1 MKSTLLKFLSTQDV
15 VGGWFQTALLS
26 LSPWYYSYMIRIDG
40 YSFQRLYAYN
50 TPSHIAYS
58 ADER

>member
-26 LSPWYYSYMIRIDG
+26 LSSWYDSYVIRIDK
-40 YSFQRLYAYN
+40 YSFQSLYAY
-50 TPSHIAYS
+50 TPSHVAYS